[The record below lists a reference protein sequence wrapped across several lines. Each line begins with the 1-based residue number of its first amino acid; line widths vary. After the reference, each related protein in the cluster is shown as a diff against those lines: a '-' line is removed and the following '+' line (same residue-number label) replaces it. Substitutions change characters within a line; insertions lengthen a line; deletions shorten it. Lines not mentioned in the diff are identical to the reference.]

1 MKNARFSARR
11 VLQGGAAFAA
21 LGALGIATAMPA
33 YADTYGWGYASAV
46 GGDGV
51 SETYVTQ
58 DQTVSNSFSSGIG
71 GWLTVDGTT
80 TATVDAEGASATT
93 VVDSARI
100 LITLDDLE
108 DILDP
113 EADDEEEEEEETDE
127 DDSEDDGEADETD
140 EDGETDGSEDAEP
153 VEGGQDGDDGSSQ
166 DSEDLPSEGAE
177 PGGDTEVPA
186 PGADPEPSPSPEPSP
201 TPEADAGS
209 AADTVD
215 TTADDAADEVIELN
229 EENSELVDGG
239 DTVFI
244 EATVTGATV
253 STSQSWDGD
262 VSHHAFEGNLS
273 VPDEVATLAN
283 GEEVVIDLVPV
294 VDQGVAQTEDAG
306 FLWNDAYTN
315 LYLAFSVDGE
325 IVNGYPLAESA
336 AGITTG
342 ATDGGGD
349 TGGGDG
355 GDGGDKDDEG
365 DDKTPPRERDK
376 DTLPASDVKDAE
388 PLATT
393 GSPLLGLIAA
403 GAAVAAGGGAAAFL
417 ARRKKNNAEVD
428 ETATA
433 ES

>member
-1 MKNARFSARR
+1 M
-11 VLQGGAAFAA
+11 LQGGAAFAA

-51 SETYVTQ
+51 SETYITQ
-58 DQTVSNSFSSGIG
+58 GQTVSNSFSSGIG

-80 TATVDAEGASATT
+80 TATVNAEGASATT

-113 EADDEEEEEEETDE
+113 DADDEDDEEEEEEAEKTDE
-127 DDSEDDGEADETD
+127 DDGETD
-140 EDGETDGSEDAEP
+140 ETEETDGTDGPEETEP
-153 VEGGQDGDDGSSQ
+153 VEGEDGSSQ
-166 DSEDLPSEGAE
+166 EPGDSPSENVD
-177 PGGDTEVPA
+177 PGGDTGVPV
-186 PGADPEPSPSPEPSP
+186 PDETPEPTPTPQPSPSPE
-201 TPEADAGS
+201 ADADE
-209 AADTVD
+209 AVDTVD
-215 TTADDAADEVIELN
+215 TSADDTLDEVIELN

-253 STSQSWDGD
+253 STSQSWGGD
-262 VSHHAFEGNLS
+262 VSHHAFEGDLS
-273 VPDEVATLAN
+273 VPDEVTTLAN
-283 GEEVVIDLVPV
+283 GDEVEIALVPV
-294 VDQGVAQTEDAG
+294 VDQGVSQAEDAG

-325 IVNGYPLAESA
+325 IVNGYTLAESA

-355 GDGGDKDDEG
+355 GDGENDEG

-388 PLATT
+388 PLAKT
-393 GSPLLGLIAA
+393 GSPLIGLIAA

-428 ETATA
+428 ETETT